1 MASGGRGRERER
13 VREWARVGEEDVV
26 TFKSIRSARDGD
38 RRTSVSEW
46 LKQGR
51 RGPSAAPSGLS
62 ARLDVT
68 SLIGRKCTAARG
80 KEDAKSKFTRKV
92 VPGRCA
98 AKPDYITFIIGVA
111 IRAGVC

>member
-1 MASGGRGRERER
+1 M
-13 VREWARVGEEDVV
+13 REWARGGWRAVHDFNAAYGNGQGRAR
-26 TFKSIRSARDGD
+26 RSARGGD
-38 RRTSVSEW
+38 RRTSVLEW

-51 RGPSAAPSGLS
+51 RRPSAAPSGLS

-68 SLIGRKCTAARG
+68 SLIGRKCTAARE